1 MTAIQCD
8 TNDRYVAKSRRLSVM
23 RVVLTDVGCKNADI
37 SNALCKLVGSGTLGF
52 LPETEIVQDRLEAY
66 GFTKV

>member
-8 TNDRYVAKSRRLSVM
+8 TNDRYVAKRRRLHLM
-23 RVVLTDVGCKNADI
+23 RVVLTDVGCKNDDI

-52 LPETEIVQDRLEAY
+52 LPETEIVEGRLEAY
-66 GFTKV
+66 GFRKI